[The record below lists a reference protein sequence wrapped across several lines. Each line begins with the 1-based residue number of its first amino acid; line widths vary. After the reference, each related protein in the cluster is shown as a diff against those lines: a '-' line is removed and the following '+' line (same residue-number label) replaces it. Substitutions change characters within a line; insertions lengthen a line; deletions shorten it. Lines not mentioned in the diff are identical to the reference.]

1 MFWRSAVPASAT
13 SCPAIATLRPSAGFP
28 VEVHHR
34 DKDDSEQRL
43 EGLLLERD
51 ADTLQINIRGRIK
64 RIPRDCVIGVRL
76 TSPGS

>member
-1 MFWRSAVPASAT
+1 MYKRQ
-13 SCPAIATLRPSAGFP
+13 

-64 RIPRDCVIGVRL
+64 RIPRDCVIDVRL

>member
-1 MFWRSAVPASAT
+1 MQ
-13 SCPAIATLRPSAGFP
+13 AIR
-28 VEVHHR
+28 VHT
-34 DKDDSEQRL
+34 L
-43 EGLLLERD
+43 EGIEALRFESADLPAPGAGEIKVAVHAAGCNF